1 MTLCAGPGDV
11 LSPSVTVVS
20 NTVTG
25 SERTVILSRPVAAL
39 TADHYAIPTSPGG
52 INVIVAVGNTHDLA
66 YHAHRTGAQLNLL
79 PSKVPSCI
87 CEPQSTTYLTYMNTT
102 TSKFAVNCVDEPRSD
117 MLRHGDTTGRELPN
131 AACHMQTYNGGLQ
144 CCAHKNFLTDLEQD
158 SLIPN
163 KTDTYFLKWRF
174 VLATCCFSCLQC
186 QSHCVC
192 FALRYYFQEYVPA
205 NPANNTPASHLSLYH
220 WVFLIDDAV
229 NDYEEDNAHYGQA
242 SMGRIT
248 AHLNVDT
255 MGIENRPTE
264 ATNVTFLVRDNLCFS
279 SDWLCTAAKSLR
291 AANFMWHARS

>member
-1 MTLCAGPGDV
+1 
-11 LSPSVTVVS
+11 
-20 NTVTG
+20 
-25 SERTVILSRPVAAL
+25 
-39 TADHYAIPTSPGG
+39 
-52 INVIVAVGNTHDLA
+52 
-66 YHAHRTGAQLNLL
+66 
-79 PSKVPSCI
+79 
-87 CEPQSTTYLTYMNTT
+87 
-102 TSKFAVNCVDEPRSD
+102 

-158 SLIPN
+158 PLIPN
-163 KTDTYFLKWRF
+163 KTDTYFLKW
-174 VLATCCFSCLQC
+174 
-186 QSHCVC
+186 
-192 FALRYYFQEYVPA
+192 RYYFQEYVPA

-264 ATNVTFLVRDNLCFS
+264 ATNVTFLVMTLIATPRVAF
-279 SDWLCTAAKSLR
+279 AKKFGTPTRVKFCAMLAPSTGAL
-291 AANFMWHARS
+291 STGL